1 MKIKSLIQSLILVP
15 CFLCFSAY
23 ATLNKN
29 IKEPSVENLKQ
40 KISAIQNESMMP
52 GLEVMVTKNAK
63 EIFSYTSG
71 VRAIDKGVE
80 VTPND
85 RWHIG
90 SCTKPM
96 TAFLIGMLVDQG
108 KLNWDTKLK
117 SVLPKNL
124 KMHSSLD
131 EITIEQLLS
140 HSSGLADVKEPDK
153 GKLWATLFTKD
164 ESSKDMRSKLVSG
177 ILSLP
182 AHFTPGSKHE
192 YSNSGYVV
200 LGWITEQ
207 LWHNDWES
215 IIKEKIFDKLDMKS
229 CGFGSPGAEDQLN
242 PTQPWGH
249 ALDNGKLISLAPGIQ
264 SDNPPALGPAGT
276 VHCNAQDWRK
286 FSSLY
291 LTSQSNQLVPKST
304 LENLLSNADKESL
317 YTYSTI
323 GRMER
328 EWAHGTVFAMDGSN
342 TYNYAVLAIAPNLG
356 RIYTININAGHEK
369 AKAGAYQ
376 ILKLLTEIK

>member
-1 MKIKSLIQSLILVP
+1 MKNNFLRQMLILLP
-15 CFLCFSAY
+15 CFLSFSAF
-23 ATLNKN
+23 ATLNKKS
-29 IKEPSVENLKQ
+29 KEPSVENLKQ

-52 GLEVMVTKNAK
+52 GLEVMVTENAK

-71 VRAIDKGVE
+71 VRAIDKGVQ
-80 VTPND
+80 VTSND
-85 RWHIG
+85 KWHIG

-96 TAFLIGMLVDQG
+96 TAFLIGILVDQG
-108 KLNWDTKLK
+108 KLNWNSKLK
-117 SVLPKNL
+117 DIVPKNQ

-140 HSSGLADVKEPDK
+140 HSSGLADVVEPDK

-164 ESSKDMRSKLVSG
+164 KSSKEMRSKLVSG

-200 LGWITEQ
+200 LGWIAEQ
-207 LWHNDWES
+207 LLNNDWES
-215 IIKEKIFDKLDMKS
+215 IIKEKIFYKLDMKS

-242 PTQPWGH
+242 PKQPWGH
-249 ALDNGKLISLAPGIQ
+249 ALNNVKLISLAPGIQ
-264 SDNPPALGPAGT
+264 SDNPPAFGPAGT

-291 LTSQSNQLVPKST
+291 LTNQPNPLVFKST
-304 LENLLSNADKESL
+304 LEKLLSNADKESL
-317 YTYSTI
+317 YTFSTI
-323 GRMER
+323 ERMER
-328 EWAHGTVFAMDGSN
+328 EWAHGTVFAMAGSN
-342 TYNYAVLAIAPNLG
+342 TFNYAVLAIAPNLG
-356 RIYTININAGHEK
+356 RIYTINTNADHQK
-369 AKAGAYQ
+369 AEAGAYQ